1 MTLMQ
6 RVLLLVSTVGN
17 LAAAAIA
24 AAFDSYFL
32 LIVTLSY
39 SAIGCYD
46 VMLNRHTITT
56 LYPVVAHIRFILESF
71 HDEIHQYFIA
81 SNTEE
86 KPFNREQRNTVYR
99 RAKRLN
105 DAKAFGTERDLYEEN
120 YLSIEHSIYPTEVSE
135 SAKRHLIGSSQC
147 IKPYSASRLNTSAM
161 SFGSLSANAI
171 SALNH
176 AAKLGGYYHNT
187 GEGGISPYHQHG
199 GDLVWQIGSGLFG
212 CRTKDG
218 EFDEGMFQAS
228 ASQDA
233 VKMIEIKL
241 SQGAKPGHGGVLP
254 KEKITQEIAAV
265 RLIATDQDCVSPARH
280 PLASSPELLMKNVAH
295 LRELSGGKPVGFKLC
310 LGKPSEFI
318 DLVKAM
324 LSTGVVPDFITVDGA
339 EGGTGAAPVEFS
351 NRLGYPV
358 SEGIAFVNQVLTGAG
373 LRSEIS
379 VIASGK
385 TATGF
390 DILSKLALGADVVNA
405 ARTMML
411 AMGCIQ
417 SQSCHTNMCPTGI
430 ATQDPVRSSALNP
443 TSKSLRIANFQAA
456 SCHHFFELVGAMGLN
471 DPGQLRPW
479 MIKRRNGDGIISDCI
494 EADELLSEGQ
504 LLTDDIPDYWRKLW
518 LHDVA

>member
-17 LAAAAIA
+17 VFAAGIA
-24 AAFDSYFL
+24 VVFDSYFL
-32 LIVTLSY
+32 LLLTLSY
-39 SAIGCYD
+39 SVIGLYD
-46 VMLNRHTITT
+46 VLLNRHTITT

-71 HDEIHQYFIA
+71 HDEIHQYFVA

-105 DAKAFGTERDLYEEN
+105 DAKAFGTEHDLYEEN
-120 YLSIEHSIYPTEVSE
+120 YLSIEHSIYPVEVTEA
-135 SAKRHLIGSSQC
+135 AKRHVIGSSSC
-147 IKPYSASRLNTSAM
+147 TKPYSASRLNTSAM

-171 SALNH
+171 SALNR
-176 AAKLGGYYHNT
+176 AAKIGGYYHNT
-187 GEGGISPYHQHG
+187 GEGGISPYHQQG

-212 CRTKDG
+212 CRTASG
-218 EFDEGMFQAS
+218 TFDEDKFKEAAS
-228 ASQDA
+228 KDM

-254 KEKITQEIAAV
+254 KEKITEEIAAV
-265 RLIATDQDCVSPARH
+265 RLIATDEDCVSPARH
-280 PLASSPELLMKNVAH
+280 PFAASPEGLMQNIAR
-295 LRELSGGKPVGFKLC
+295 LRALSGGKPVGFKLC
-310 LGKPSEFI
+310 LGRPVEFVQ
-318 DLVKAM
+318 LVKAM
-324 LSTGVVPDFITVDGA
+324 INTQIVPDFITVDGA

-358 SEGIAFVNQVLTGAG
+358 AEGIAFVNQVLTGAG
-373 LRSEIS
+373 LRSEIT

-390 DILSKLALGADVVNA
+390 DVLSKLALGADVVNA

-417 SQSCHTNMCPTGI
+417 SQSCHTNHCPTGI
-430 ATQDPVRSSALNP
+430 ATQDPVRSSALDP
-443 TSKSLRIANFQAA
+443 ASKSVRIANFQAA
-456 SCHHFFELVGAMGLN
+456 TCEHFFELLGAMGLA
-471 DPGQLRPW
+471 DPAQLKPW
-479 MIKRRNGDGIISDCI
+479 MIKRRDGDGNISDCI
-494 EADELLSEGQ
+494 EPEQLLANGQ
-504 LLTDDIPDYWRKLW
+504 LLTDDIPERWRQLW
-518 LHDVA
+518 STDVT

>member
-6 RVLLLVSTVGN
+6 RVLLFVSTVGN
-17 LAAAAIA
+17 LAAATIA
-24 AAFDSYFL
+24 VVFDIYFL
-32 LIVTLSY
+32 LIITLAY
-39 SAIGCYD
+39 SAIGLYD
-46 VMLNRHTITT
+46 VLLNRHTITT

-86 KPFNREQRNTVYR
+86 RPFSREQRNTVYR

-120 YLSIEHSIYPTEVSE
+120 YLSIEHSIYPTEVTE
-135 SAKRHLIGSSQC
+135 RAKRHLIGSSQC
-147 IKPYSASRLNTSAM
+147 TKPYSASRLNTSAM

-171 SALNH
+171 SALNQ

-212 CRTKDG
+212 CRTQDG
-218 EFDEGMFQAS
+218 EFDAEMFQAS

-233 VKMIEIKL
+233 VKMVEIKL

-254 KEKITQEIAAV
+254 KEKITEEIAAV

-280 PLASSPELLMKNVAH
+280 PLASSPEALMKYIAH

-310 LGKPSEFI
+310 LGKRSEFI
-318 DLVKAM
+318 QLVKAM
-324 LSTGVVPDFITVDGA
+324 LSTGVLPDFITVDGA

-351 NRLGYPV
+351 NRLGYPIA
-358 SEGIAFVNQVLTGAG
+358 EGIAFVNQVLMGAG

-417 SQSCHTNMCPTGI
+417 SQSCHTNLCPTGI
-430 ATQDPVRSSALNP
+430 ATQDPVRSRALNP
-443 TSKSLRIANFQAA
+443 ASKAVRIANFQAA
-456 SCHHFFELVGAMGLN
+456 SCENFFHLIGAMGIN
-471 DPGQLRPW
+471 DPAKLKPW
-479 MIKRRNGDGIISDCI
+479 MVKRRNGDGIISDCI

-504 LLTDDIPDYWRKLW
+504 LLSDDMPERWRKLW
-518 LHDVA
+518 IDEVA